1 MRKKNLLLHNFIYYT
16 SIILQETEKKLYF
29 HKALNLLNDMKKLFS
44 AMLFT
49 LIVFTGISAQDNSL
63 PKTPFT
69 KMYLPVW
76 EEARNHCL
84 EVAKSM
90 PEENYRYK
98 PTEVSKTFAEQM
110 VHIAYT
116 IPLLTKRY
124 VQGMDVEVVRPDA
137 SEMTKAQIIQLMEE
151 GFAYTTSVI
160 MNIEQEQLDE
170 TTVMFHSGNTVSRA
184 FAFFY
189 VQDHMA
195 NHRAKSNLYI
205 RMKGIDPPE
214 YTW

>member
-1 MRKKNLLLHNFIYYT
+1 
-16 SIILQETEKKLYF
+16 
-29 HKALNLLNDMKKLFS
+29 MKKISLILLICVLFLQFS
-44 AMLFT
+44 
-49 LIVFTGISAQDNSL
+49 IAQDQRI
-63 PKTPFT
+63 PKTAFT

-76 EEARNHCL
+76 QEAMEHCIA
-84 EVAKSM
+84 VAEAM
-90 PEENYRYK
+90 PEEKYSYK
-98 PTEVSKTFAEQM
+98 PTEISKTFAEQM

-124 VQGMDVEVVRPDA
+124 VQGMEVEVVRPDA
-137 SEMTKAQIIQLMEE
+137 STMTKAEIVELLKE
-151 GFAYTTSVI
+151 GFEYTIEVI
-160 MNIEQEQLDE
+160 YTIDQAQLEE
-170 TTVMFHSGNTVSRA
+170 TTVMYHSGNTVSRA

-205 RMKGIDPPE
+205 RMNDIDPPE

>member
-1 MRKKNLLLHNFIYYT
+1 
-16 SIILQETEKKLYF
+16 
-29 HKALNLLNDMKKLFS
+29 
-44 AMLFT
+44 MLF
-49 LIVFTGISAQDNSL
+49 LLPSVLFAQEERT
-63 PKTPFT
+63 PKTDFT
-69 KMYLPVW
+69 RMYLPVW
-76 EEARNHCL
+76 EEAREHCM
-84 EVAKSM
+84 EVAMAM
-90 PEENYRYK
+90 PEELYTYK
-98 PTEVSKTFAEQM
+98 PTEISKTFAEQM

-137 SEMTKAQIIQLMEE
+137 SKMSKAEIIKLMEE
-151 GFAYTTSVI
+151 GFNYTIEVI
-160 MNIEQEQLDE
+160 YTIEQDQLDE
-170 TTVMFHSGNTVSRA
+170 TTVMYHSGNTVSRA

-205 RMKGIDPPE
+205 RMNNIDPPE